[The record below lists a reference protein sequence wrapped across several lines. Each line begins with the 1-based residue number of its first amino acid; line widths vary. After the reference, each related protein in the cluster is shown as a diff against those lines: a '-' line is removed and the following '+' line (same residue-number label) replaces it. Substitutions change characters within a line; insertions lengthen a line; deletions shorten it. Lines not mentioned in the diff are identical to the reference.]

1 MRLSNRRRTGPWA
14 ALPRRAR
21 PWAALSRLVGRAGF
35 AALLLSG
42 LLPLAAF
49 AREAVRFEAS
59 AGVAD
64 ASAAA
69 RIWAPD
75 AFLVYLEND
84 EDVGTGGTA
93 GRWGYLYYSPT
104 LKKARAYSVRDG
116 RIIVAEDLAMA
127 FEAPPVST
135 QWIDSGAA
143 LAAAEES
150 AGRAFCHDQ
159 GGRLETMLLSR
170 GAFHDGDPDQTTW
183 TVIYSAPHSPSLF
196 VVVDAAQG
204 KVRRTWRG

>member
-1 MRLSNRRRTGPWA
+1 MRLSIRRPTGAPA
-14 ALPRRAR
+14 AHPRLA
-21 PWAALSRLVGRAGF
+21 GRAGL
-35 AALLLSG
+35 AVLLLSA
-42 LLPLAAF
+42 LLPLAAG
-49 AREAVRFEAS
+49 AREAARFQAG

-84 EDVGTGGTA
+84 EDVDAGGTA

-104 LKKARAYSVRDG
+104 LKKARAYSVKDG
-116 RIIVAEDLAMA
+116 RITVAEDLAMV
-127 FEAPPVST
+127 FEAPPLST
-135 QWIDSGAA
+135 QWIDSGVA
-143 LAAAEES
+143 LAAAEEG
-150 AGRAFCHDQ
+150 AGRAFCHQQ
-159 GGRLETMLLSR
+159 GGRLETMLLTR